1 MGASERLAEKLEPIA
16 AGLAAPGEE
25 IHGTAIA
32 TKTAMFSGSQVA
44 LVLVGE
50 RLVIQ
55 PLDRKLTPKGEPL
68 ALTVGDVE
76 SYRISGLG
84 DGWLTAIS
92 VAANKGIELRL
103 KVTSG
108 EKFKLMM
115 MDGGGGMIG
124 SLGGGEVQ
132 ERGVLALAEWLRRVH
147 AAGVG
152 TG

>member
-1 MGASERLAEKLEPIA
+1 
-16 AGLAAPGEE
+16 
-25 IHGTAIA
+25 
-32 TKTAMFSGSQVA
+32 
-44 LVLVGE
+44 
-50 RLVIQ
+50 
-55 PLDRKLTPKGEPL
+55 
-68 ALTVGDVE
+68 VE